1 MVKHTGRISRMI
13 QSACMFKNYFKTAW
27 RHLLKNKFYS
37 FLNIAGLS
45 IGLAIGILILL
56 WVQDELSFDNFHQRA
71 ARIYRLEN
79 WGGTGT
85 SKQIWT
91 VTVAPITTLAKKEIP
106 EIEEV
111 VRLTSNNTY
120 TLFTYGNNT
129 FVEENSVFTDPSL
142 FSVFDFPLIK
152 GNPAAPFPDEH
163 SVVLTASM
171 ASRYFGKDDPM
182 GKIILANDSVPFRV
196 SGIVAD
202 MPKNSFLGTGLFLP
216 LSLLHRDM
224 YGNKTGLNE
233 TNDFHQYQYVSFV
246 LLRPGA
252 SPQALPPKLFNIHI
266 RNKPDDTDVEYLLQ
280 PLAKMHLYNADGT
293 NRGIETVR
301 MFMLIAVLIL
311 AIACINYV
319 NLSTARSLLRSKEV
333 SLRKIVGAARFQLFL
348 QFMTETAVLFVLAA
362 LLSTALMSLLMP
374 AFNHLSG
381 KELVL
386 DFTNIHIWKV
396 MLLTITGT
404 LVASSIYPAI
414 LLSSFEPIRAMKG
427 KIAARLSDALF
438 RKILVVTQFAFSVI
452 LIAGTLVVSR
462 QLHYMRSK
470 ELGYDKSQVFSFS
483 MRNMSSRYDA
493 VKASLLQQP
502 GVLAV
507 TRSSDNIISLD
518 GQTGNNDW
526 DGKGANETLILHP
539 NAIDRDFIPFFKMAL
554 VEGSNFTGTAAD
566 SLHFIL
572 NETAVKAMR
581 LKNPIGKRFRLWQ
594 HTGIIS
600 GVVKDFHF
608 ASMRQKIEPAVFF
621 YSPQDNSRI
630 YVKTTG
636 KDASKA
642 IAAAAR
648 EWKQYNAGFPF
659 SYAFLDETFSSM
671 YRSEEQTGEL
681 FNVFAAVAI
690 LISCLGLFGLAAYTA
705 QVRTREIGVRKVL
718 GASVPSIIG
727 LLAKDFIK
735 LVVLAIVVAVPLAW
749 YIMNKW
755 LQNFAYKIQ
764 IGWAIFAAAGLAAI
778 CIALFTISFQSVKS
792 ALANPVKSLRTE

>member
-1 MVKHTGRISRMI
+1 
-13 QSACMFKNYFKTAW
+13 MFKNYFKTAW

-45 IGLAIGILILL
+45 IGLAVGILILL
-56 WVQDELSFDNFHQRA
+56 WVQDERSFDNFHRKA
-71 ARIYRLEN
+71 SRIYRLEN

-111 VRLTSNNTY
+111 VRVTSNNTY
-120 TLFTYGNNT
+120 TLFKYGNNT

-152 GNPAAPFPDEH
+152 GNPAVPFPDEH
-163 SVVLTASM
+163 SVVLTTSV

-202 MPKNSFLGTGLFLP
+202 MPKNSFLRSGLFLP
-216 LSLLHRDM
+216 MSLLHRDM

-233 TNDFHQYQYVSFV
+233 TNDFHQFQYVSFV
-246 LLRPGA
+246 LLRPGT

-333 SLRKIVGAARFQLFL
+333 SLRKIVGAARFQLFI

-362 LLSTALMSLLMP
+362 LLSMALMSLLMP

-396 MLLTITGT
+396 MLLTIAGT
-404 LVASSIYPAI
+404 LVASSIYPAV

-539 NAIDRDFIPFFKMAL
+539 NAIDRDFIPFFKMTL
-554 VEGSNFTGTAAD
+554 VEGSNFTGTDAD

-572 NETAVKAMR
+572 NETAVKAIR

-621 YSPQDNSRI
+621 YAPQANSRI

-690 LISCLGLFGLAAYTA
+690 LISCLGLFGLAAYTV

-718 GASVPSIIG
+718 GASVPSIIS

-749 YIMNKW
+749 YIMHKW

-764 IGWAIFAAAGLAAI
+764 IGWAIFAIAGLAAI